1 MNGTFEFLDYLIF
14 GLYAIT
20 ILAIGLWV
28 SRDKD
33 GKQKNAEDYFLA
45 SKSLPWWAV
54 GTSLIAANISAEQFI
69 GMSGS
74 GFALGLAIASY
85 EWMAAIT
92 LLVVGKYFLPIFIEK
107 GLYTIPEFIEKRFS
121 TNLKTILAIF
131 WIALF
136 VFVNLTTVLFL
147 GGKALDTIIGVGDG
161 SILLNSIIG
170 LGLFAAA
177 YSLWG
182 GLASV
187 AWTDVIQVVILIFGG
202 LLMTYFALANVTD
215 SGSFIDGMKYVYE
228 KAPERFSMIL
238 SKGEIIKPNGGDAWW
253 DLPGLA
259 VLIGGIWVANLYYW
273 GFNQYIIQRTLA
285 AKSLAEGQKGIVF
298 AAFLKLIIPVIVVLP
313 GIIAYVMNLDD
324 SGVLTAASVDPGFIG
339 AAGNIANDNAAP
351 WLIKNFIPVG
361 VKGLILAALAA
372 AIVSSLASMLNSTS
386 TIFTMDIYRSHFNKN
401 ASDAQMVFVGRITAV
416 VALIIAIIIAPQ
428 LGSLGQ
434 VFIFIQEYTGVVSPG
449 ILAVFLM
456 GLFYKKATNNAA
468 IWGAILSIPIAMYF
482 KVAPTGWS
490 DASIFVELPFMHQ
503 MGYTCIATLAV
514 IALISYLD
522 GNKDMDDYDNIMND
536 LSLNPNSI
544 PLLAGEVVHAD
555 QNGKCADMNLIIAS
569 LPDVIPKAHI
579 ISSSGC
585 NAHED
590 NVHFNSEGYREL
602 GKRYAHKMIS
612 LLENKEIE
620 D

>member
-1 MNGTFEFLDYLIF
+1 MSGNFELLDYIIF
-14 GLYAIT
+14 GLYALT
-20 ILAIGLWV
+20 ILGIGLWV
-28 SRDKD
+28 SRDKK

-107 GLYTIPEFIEKRFS
+107 GLYTIPEFIEKRYS

-161 SILLNSIIG
+161 AILLNSIIG

-187 AWTDVIQVVILIFGG
+187 AWTDVIQVIILIFGG
-202 LLMTYFALANVTD
+202 LLMTYFALLNVTD
-215 SGSFIDGMKYVYE
+215 SGSFIDGLKYVYE

-259 VLIGGIWVANLYYW
+259 VLIGGMWVANLYYW

-313 GIIAYVMNLDD
+313 GIIAYVMNIDE
-324 SGVLTAASVDPGFIG
+324 SGFLTASSVDPGFIG
-339 AAGNIANDNAAP
+339 AAGNFANDNAAP

-386 TIFTMDIYRSHFNKN
+386 TIFTMDIYKSHFNKK
-401 ASDAQMVFVGRITAV
+401 ASDAKMVSVGRITAV

-482 KVAPTGWS
+482 KVAPKGWNE
-490 DASIFVELPFMHQ
+490 ASIFVELPFMHQ
-503 MGYTCIATLAV
+503 MGYTCLATIAIIT
-514 IALISYLD
+514 IISYFE
-522 GNKDMDDYDNIMND
+522 GNQDDPKGINLTKKLFATNKTFNIGAF
-536 LSLNPNSI
+536 SV
-544 PLLAGEVVHAD
+544 LLITAF
-555 QNGKCADMNLIIAS
+555 L
-569 LPDVIPKAHI
+569 
-579 ISSSGC
+579 
-585 NAHED
+585 
-590 NVHFNSEGYREL
+590 
-602 GKRYAHKMIS
+602 YAMFW
-612 LLENKEIE
+612 
-620 D
+620 

>member
-1 MNGTFEFLDYLIF
+1 LIF
-14 GLYAIT
+14 GLYAVT

-401 ASDAQMVFVGRITAV
+401 ATDSQMVSVGRITAV

-482 KVAPTGWS
+482 KVAPKGWS

-503 MGYTCIATLAV
+503 MGYTCLVTLAL

-522 GNKDMDDYDNIMND
+522 GNKDDSKGINLTKKLFATNNTFNIGAF
-536 LSLNPNSI
+536 S
-544 PLLAGEVVHAD
+544 VV
-555 QNGKCADMNLIIAS
+555 LITAF
-569 LPDVIPKAHI
+569 L
-579 ISSSGC
+579 
-585 NAHED
+585 
-590 NVHFNSEGYREL
+590 
-602 GKRYAHKMIS
+602 YAMFW
-612 LLENKEIE
+612 
-620 D
+620 

>member
-1 MNGTFEFLDYLIF
+1 MSGTFEFLDYLIF
-14 GLYAIT
+14 GLYALT
-20 ILAIGLWV
+20 ILGIGLWV
-28 SRDKD
+28 SRDKK

-54 GTSLIAANISAEQFI
+54 GASLIAANISAEQFI

-107 GLYTIPEFIEKRFS
+107 GLYTIPEFIEKRYS

-202 LLMTYFALANVTD
+202 LLMTYFALTNVTD
-215 SGSFIDGMKYVYE
+215 SGSFIDGIKYVYE

-259 VLIGGIWVANLYYW
+259 VLIGGMWVANLYYW

-313 GIIAYVMNLDD
+313 GIIAYVMNIDD
-324 SGVLTAASVDPGFIG
+324 SGVLTTASVDPGFIG
-339 AAGNIANDNAAP
+339 ASGNIANDNAAP

-401 ASDAQMVFVGRITAV
+401 ASDAQMVSVGRITAV

-482 KVAPTGWS
+482 KVGPKGWS

-514 IALISYLD
+514 IAFISYLD
-522 GNKDMDDYDNIMND
+522 GNKDDSKGINLTKKLFATNNTFNIGAFTV
-536 LSLNPNSI
+536 
-544 PLLAGEVVHAD
+544 LLITAF
-555 QNGKCADMNLIIAS
+555 L
-569 LPDVIPKAHI
+569 
-579 ISSSGC
+579 
-585 NAHED
+585 
-590 NVHFNSEGYREL
+590 
-602 GKRYAHKMIS
+602 YAMFW
-612 LLENKEIE
+612 
-620 D
+620 

>member
-1 MNGTFEFLDYLIF
+1 MSGTFEFLDYLIF
-14 GLYAIT
+14 GLYALT
-20 ILAIGLWV
+20 ILGIGLWV
-28 SRDKD
+28 SRDKK

-54 GTSLIAANISAEQFI
+54 GASLIAANISAEQFI

-107 GLYTIPEFIEKRFS
+107 GLYTIPEFIEKRYS

-202 LLMTYFALANVTD
+202 LLMTYFALTNVTD
-215 SGSFIDGMKYVYE
+215 SGSFIDGIKYVYE

-259 VLIGGIWVANLYYW
+259 VLIGGMWVANLYYW

-313 GIIAYVMNLDD
+313 GIIAYVMNIDD
-324 SGVLTAASVDPGFIG
+324 SGVLTTASVDPGFIG
-339 AAGNIANDNAAP
+339 ASGNIANDNAAP

-401 ASDAQMVFVGRITAV
+401 ASDAQMVSVGRITAV

-482 KVAPTGWS
+482 KVAPKGWS

-514 IALISYLD
+514 IAFISYLD
-522 GNKDMDDYDNIMND
+522 GNKDDSKGINLTKKLFATNNTFNIGAFTV
-536 LSLNPNSI
+536 
-544 PLLAGEVVHAD
+544 LLITAF
-555 QNGKCADMNLIIAS
+555 L
-569 LPDVIPKAHI
+569 
-579 ISSSGC
+579 
-585 NAHED
+585 
-590 NVHFNSEGYREL
+590 
-602 GKRYAHKMIS
+602 YAMFW
-612 LLENKEIE
+612 
-620 D
+620 